1 MIPYKTAGSSQVAAE
16 LYQAF
21 QQINEGD
28 VAELAERI
36 IKANRVF
43 VAGAGRSGLMGRAF
57 AMRLMQLGIPV
68 YVVGETVTPAIKAGD
83 LLVIGSGSGETPLL
97 VAFAQKSAAF
107 HVEVVLITLSAQS
120 TIGRIANH
128 TVKLT
133 GARKDQF
140 DAAVSLQPMGSLYEQ
155 TLLLFYDVVVLSL
168 MQKLEMDTSSMYVNH
183 ANLE

>member
-1 MIPYKTAGSSQVAAE
+1 MIPHTTAGTSHVAAE
-16 LYQAF
+16 LYHAF

-28 VAELAERI
+28 VTELAERI
-36 IKANRVF
+36 MKANRVY

-68 YVVGETVTPAIKAGD
+68 YVVGETVTPAIKTGD

-97 VAFAQKSAAF
+97 VAFAQKAAALQ
-107 HVEVVLITLSAQS
+107 VEVALITLSAHS
-120 TIGRIANH
+120 MIGRIADY

-133 GARKDQF
+133 GARKDQQ
-140 DAAVSLQPMGSLYEQ
+140 DAGISLQPMGSLYEQ
-155 TLLLFYDVVVLSL
+155 TLLLFYDVVILSL
-168 MQKLEMDTSSMYVNH
+168 MQKLEMDTNSMYANH

>member
-1 MIPYKTAGSSQVAAE
+1 MIPSKTAGSSKVAAE

-21 QQINEGD
+21 QQINEDEVTG
-28 VAELAERI
+28 LAERI
-36 IKANRVF
+36 TKANRVF

-97 VAFAQKSAAF
+97 VAFANKSTSLHAD
-107 HVEVVLITLSAQS
+107 VVLITLSAHS
-120 TIGRIANH
+120 TIGRTANH
-128 TVKLT
+128 TITLT
-133 GARKDQF
+133 GARKDQI
-140 DAAVSLQPMGSLYEQ
+140 DADVSIQPMGSLYEQ
-155 TLLLFYDVVVLSL
+155 TLLLFYDVVILSL
-168 MQKLEMDTSSMYVNH
+168 MQMLEMDTSRMYENH